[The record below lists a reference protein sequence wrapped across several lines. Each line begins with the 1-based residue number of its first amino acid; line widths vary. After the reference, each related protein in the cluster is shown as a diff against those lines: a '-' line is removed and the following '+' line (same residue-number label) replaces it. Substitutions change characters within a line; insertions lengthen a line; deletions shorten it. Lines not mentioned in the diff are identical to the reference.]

1 MPHPNGILKLDCKSG
16 LFFLKII
23 TERQVGT
30 YCTNLETTLIAA
42 KIANEPT
49 KEPYKPN
56 AKVII
61 PVIIIAIYGTSFE
74 FLFAAIFIQPIEIK
88 VPAPTKYFPTFPIVL
103 SNAVCIGATSVAK
116 SFPKIPIAIPMIAT

>member
-74 FLFAAIFIQPIEIK
+74 FLFAMHLGINPSFASADPLLGVPIDAAT
-88 VPAPTKYFPTFPIVL
+88 VSYTHLTLPTK
-103 SNAVCIGATSVAK
+103 A
-116 SFPKIPIAIPMIAT
+116 